1 MDARTTERLPFKEEN
16 SPGMS
21 KKKKKSSSSGLIIEV
36 NLILHLDGFLE
47 ARKRLADRIRR
58 THPDRVPIIVER
70 HPKSHNVPETS
81 KRK

>member
-1 MDARTTERLPFKEEN
+1 MA
-16 SPGMS
+16 
-21 KKKKKSSSSGLIIEV
+21 
-36 NLILHLDGFLE
+36 LE

-81 KRK
+81 KRKYVTSHFATNVNLIVNERSSFLNNQGFWHLGILQWHILFPN